1 MTASEQPGPNLLI
14 VDDEPDVRQLV
25 RDVAEPMGWTV
36 SEASSGRELMD
47 QYALTSP
54 DAILLDI
61 IMPDMDGIEVL
72 NWLAAQGTNAR
83 IAVMTGY
90 SATYT
95 EVASALGTSQGLNVA
110 HNLHKPFSI
119 ADLRHALAIVSEP
132 AKS

>member
-1 MTASEQPGPNLLI
+1 MTASEPAHRTLLI

-47 QYALTSP
+47 HYGSVVP

-72 NWLAAQGTNAR
+72 NWLAEQRTSAR

-95 EVASALGTSQGLNVA
+95 EVASALGTSQGLNIA

-119 ADLRHALAIVSEP
+119 ADLRHALTIVS
-132 AKS
+132 K

>member
-1 MTASEQPGPNLLI
+1 MTAGEANGPTLLI

-25 RDVAEPMGWTV
+25 RDVAEPLGWLVT
-36 SEASSGRELMD
+36 EASSGRELMD
-47 QYALTSP
+47 RFAAAAP

-72 NWLAAQGTNAR
+72 NWLAEKRTSAR

-95 EVASALGTSQGLNVA
+95 EVASALGTSQGLNIA

-119 ADLRHALAIVSEP
+119 ADLRHALTVIGE
-132 AKS
+132 

>member
-1 MTASEQPGPNLLI
+1 MTATDSPAPTLLV

-25 RDVAEPMGWTV
+25 RNVAEPMGWNV
-36 SEASSGRELMD
+36 REAASGRELMD
-47 QYALTSP
+47 CYASVVP

-72 NWLAAQGTNAR
+72 NWLAEQHTSAR

-95 EVASALGTSQGLNVA
+95 EVASALGTSV
-110 HNLHKPFSI
+110 
-119 ADLRHALAIVSEP
+119 
-132 AKS
+132 

>member
-1 MTASEQPGPNLLI
+1 MTASEPAGPTLLI

-36 SEASSGRELMD
+36 TEASSGRELMD
-47 QYALTSP
+47 RYASVVP

-72 NWLAAQGTNAR
+72 NWLAEQRTSAR

-95 EVASALGTSQGLNVA
+95 EVASALGTSQGLNIA

-119 ADLRHALAIVSEP
+119 ADLRHALTIVGR
-132 AKS
+132 

>member
-1 MTASEQPGPNLLI
+1 MTAAEGRAPILLI

-25 RDVAEPMGWTV
+25 RDVAEPMGWAV
-36 SEASSGRELMD
+36 REAASGRELMD
-47 QYALTSP
+47 RYADIVP

-72 NWLAAQGTNAR
+72 NWLAEQRTSAR

-95 EVASALGTSQGLNVA
+95 EVASALGTSQGLNIA

-119 ADLRHALAIVSEP
+119 ADLRRTLAVVAE
-132 AKS
+132 

>member
-1 MTASEQPGPNLLI
+1 MTTPSATRPILLI

-36 SEASSGRELMD
+36 TEASSGRELMD
-47 QYALTSP
+47 RYAAVVP

-72 NWLAAQGTNAR
+72 NWLAEQRTSAR

-95 EVASALGTSQGLNVA
+95 EVASALGTSQGLNIA

-119 ADLRHALAIVSEP
+119 SDLRQALAIVSG
-132 AKS
+132 

>member
-1 MTASEQPGPNLLI
+1 MTAAEPAGPTLLI

-36 SEASSGRELMD
+36 TEASSGRELMD
-47 QYALTSP
+47 SYASVVP

-72 NWLAAQGTNAR
+72 NWLAEQRTSAR

-95 EVASALGTSQGLNVA
+95 EVASALGTSQGLNIA

-119 ADLRHALAIVSEP
+119 ADLRHALTIVGR
-132 AKS
+132 

>member
-1 MTASEQPGPNLLI
+1 MEALEAGPTLLI

-36 SEASSGRELMD
+36 TEASSGRELMD
-47 QYALTSP
+47 RYTAVVP

-72 NWLAAQGTNAR
+72 NWLAEQRTSAR

-95 EVASALGTSQGLNVA
+95 EVASALGTSQGLNIA

-119 ADLRHALAIVSEP
+119 ADLRHALAIVGKQP
-132 AKS
+132 HR

>member
-1 MTASEQPGPNLLI
+1 MTAPETHAPILLI

-47 QYALTSP
+47 RYADIVP

-72 NWLAAQGTNAR
+72 NWLAEQRTSAR

-95 EVASALGTSQGLNVA
+95 EVASALGTSQGLNIA

-119 ADLRHALAIVSEP
+119 ADLRRALSVVAR
-132 AKS
+132 